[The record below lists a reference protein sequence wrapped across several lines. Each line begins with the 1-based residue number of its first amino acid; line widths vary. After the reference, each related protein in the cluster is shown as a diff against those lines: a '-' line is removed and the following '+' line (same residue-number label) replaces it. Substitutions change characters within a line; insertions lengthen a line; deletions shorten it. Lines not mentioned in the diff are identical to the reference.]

1 MAIKKF
7 YSNKAK
13 PGWRWDDKAKKF
25 TSWGY
30 DIRFE
35 DGTRKR
41 ENGFASKQLAENA
54 VARIRISE
62 KEGKYDLARREYPH
76 VSEVLEKRIPRIES
90 DKERIRAVTILNR
103 WLEMLPPNLK
113 INELTAAHIRL
124 YINDRIT
131 EVKAVSVNR
140 EITVI
145 ASALHSAHVDF
156 PELETWTCPKIPRPK
171 VERSRR
177 ERLITQEEIMKV
189 LTELFSPRKKDESEK
204 DFNRRRIVGQVFQ
217 MALLTG
223 ARVGEITAL
232 RWEQIDFKARIVQII
247 GRKNR
252 FKVAKTVR
260 YLELTPTM
268 EEILL
273 ERKKINAFGEYVFCR
288 TGNSVT
294 NYHQIMRRTAKS
306 VGVPY
311 GAKTRGGF
319 ITHDARHTAV
329 TRMLQAG
336 VDLSTV
342 GAITGHSDSQLILHY
357 SHATRESRKQAVSI
371 LENFVVGEAEKK
383 EETRLPEKK
392 RVKK

>member
-13 PGWRWDDKAKKF
+13 PGWRWDEKTKKF
-25 TSWGY
+25 SSWGY
-30 DIRFE
+30 DVRFE
-35 DGTRKR
+35 DGSRKR
-41 ENGFASKQLAENA
+41 ENGFSSKQLAENA

-62 KEGKYDLARREYPH
+62 KEGKYDLTRREFPL
-76 VSEVLEKRIPRIES
+76 VLEVCEKRLKRIES
-90 DKERIRAVTILNR
+90 KKERTRAITILNR
-103 WLEMLPPNLK
+103 WLAMLPPNLK
-113 INELTAAHIRL
+113 INELAQSHIRL
-124 YINDRIT
+124 YINARIT

-145 ASALHSAHVDF
+145 GSALHSAYIDF
-156 PELETWTCPKIPRPK
+156 PELETWTCPRIPRPK

-177 ERLITQEEIMKV
+177 ERLITQEELMKL
-189 LTELFSPRKKDESEK
+189 LTELLSARRDDETQK
-204 DFNRRRIVGQVFQ
+204 DFEQRRVVGQVFQ

-232 RWEQIDFKARIVQII
+232 RWEQIDFKAKILQII

-252 FKVAKTVR
+252 FKVAKVVR

-268 EEILL
+268 EEILR
-273 ERKKINAFGEYVFCR
+273 ERKKLNAFGDFVFCR

-294 NYHQIMRRTAKS
+294 AYHEILRQAAES
-306 VGVPY
+306 VGVAY

-342 GAITGHSDSQLILHY
+342 GAITGHSDSNLILHY
-357 SHATRESRKQAVSI
+357 SHATRESRKQAVSV
-371 LENFVVGEAEKK
+371 LENFVVGEDKKAENSVARQKK
-383 EETRLPEKK
+383 KAS
-392 RVKK
+392 

>member
-13 PGWRWDDKAKKF
+13 PGWRWDEKAKKF
-25 TSWGY
+25 SSWGY
-30 DIRFE
+30 DVRFE
-35 DGTRKR
+35 DGSRKR
-41 ENGFASKQLAENA
+41 ENGFSSKQLAENA

-62 KEGKYDLARREYPH
+62 KEGKYDLTRREFPL
-76 VSEVLEKRIPRIES
+76 VLEVCEKRLKRIES
-90 DKERIRAVTILNR
+90 KKERTRAITILNR
-103 WLEMLPPNLK
+103 WLAMLPPNLK
-113 INELTAAHIRL
+113 INELTQSHIRL
-124 YINDRIT
+124 YINARIT

-145 ASALHSAHVDF
+145 GSALHSAYVDF
-156 PELETWTCPKIPRPK
+156 PELETWTCPRIPRPK

-177 ERLITQEEIMKV
+177 ERLITQEELMKL
-189 LTELFSPRKKDESEK
+189 LTELLAVRRDDETQK
-204 DFNRRRIVGQVFQ
+204 DFEQRRVVGQVFQ

-232 RWEQIDFKARIVQII
+232 RWEQIDFKAHILQII

-252 FKVAKTVR
+252 FKVAKVVR

-268 EEILL
+268 EEILR
-273 ERKKINAFGEYVFCR
+273 ERKKLNAFGDFVFCR

-294 NYHQIMRRTAKS
+294 AYHEILREAAES
-306 VGVPY
+306 VGVAY

-342 GAITGHSDSQLILHY
+342 GAITGHSDSNLILHY
-357 SHATRESRKQAVSI
+357 SHATRESRKQAVSV
-371 LENFVVGEAEKK
+371 LENFVVGEEKK
-383 EETRLPEKK
+383 EENSVARQKK
-392 RVKK
+392 KAS

>member
-13 PGWRWDDKAKKF
+13 AGWRWDDKARKF
-25 TSWGY
+25 SSWGY
-30 DIRFE
+30 DVRFE
-35 DGTRKR
+35 DGSRKR

-54 VARIRISE
+54 VSRIRISE
-62 KEGKYDLARREYPH
+62 KEGKYDLTRREFPL
-76 VSEVLEKRIPRIES
+76 VSEVCEKRLKRIES
-90 DKERIRAVTILNR
+90 KKERTRAVTILNR
-103 WLEMLPPNLK
+103 WLAMLPPNLK
-113 INELTAAHIRL
+113 INELTQSHIRL
-124 YINDRIT
+124 YINARIT

-145 ASALHSAHVDF
+145 GSALHSAYVDF
-156 PELETWTCPKIPRPK
+156 PELETWTCPRIPRPK

-177 ERLITQEEIMKV
+177 ERLITQDELMKL
-189 LTELFSPRKKDESEK
+189 LTQLLSARQTHETQKEFEQ
-204 DFNRRRIVGQVFQ
+204 RRVVGQVFQ

-232 RWEQIDFKARIVQII
+232 RWEQIDFKAKILQII

-252 FKVAKTVR
+252 FKVAKVVR

-268 EEILL
+268 EEILR
-273 ERKKINAFGEYVFCR
+273 ERKKINAFGNFVFCR

-294 NYHQIMRRTAKS
+294 GYHKILREAAES
-306 VGVPY
+306 VGVAY

-342 GAITGHSDSQLILHY
+342 GAITGHSDSNLILHY
-357 SHATRESRKQAVSI
+357 SHATRESRKQAVSV
-371 LENFVVGEAEKK
+371 LENFVVGDEKN
-383 EETRLPEKK
+383 EEIPVVRQKK
-392 RVKK
+392 KAS

>member
-1 MAIKKF
+1 MAIKRF

-13 PGWRWDDKAKKF
+13 PGWRWDEKAKKF
-25 TSWGY
+25 SSWGY

-35 DGTRKR
+35 DGSRKR

-62 KEGKYDLARREYPH
+62 KEGKYDLTRREFPL
-76 VSEVLEKRIPRIES
+76 VVEVLEKRIPRIES
-90 DKERIRAVTILNR
+90 KKERSRAAKILQR
-103 WLEMLPPNLK
+103 WLDMLPPNLK
-113 INELTAAHIRL
+113 MNELTAAHIRL
-124 YINDRIT
+124 YITERIT

-140 EITVI
+140 EVTVI

-189 LTELFSPRKKDESEK
+189 LTELLSFRRADETER

-223 ARVGEITAL
+223 ARVGEIIAL
-232 RWEQIDFKARIVQII
+232 RWEQIDFKAHILQII

-268 EEILL
+268 EEILR
-273 ERKKINAFGEYVFCR
+273 ERKKINAFGDYVFCR
-288 TGNSVT
+288 TGNSIT
-294 NYHQIMRRTAKS
+294 KYHQILREAAEA
-306 VGVPY
+306 VGVAY
-311 GAKTRGGF
+311 GAKERGGF

-357 SHATRESRKQAVSI
+357 SHATRESRKQAVSV
-371 LENFVVGEAEKK
+371 LENFVVGEANTEK
-383 EETRLPEKK
+383 THLPKK
-392 RVKK
+392 KQIRK

>member
-13 PGWRWDDKAKKF
+13 PGWRWDEKTKKF
-25 TSWGY
+25 SSWGY
-30 DIRFE
+30 DVRFE
-35 DGTRKR
+35 DGSRRR

-62 KEGKYDLARREYPH
+62 KEGKYDLTRREFPL

-90 DKERIRAVTILNR
+90 KKERIRAVTILNR
-103 WLEMLPPNLK
+103 WLAMLPANLK
-113 INELTAAHIRL
+113 INELAQSHIRL
-124 YINDRIT
+124 YINARIT

-145 ASALHSAHVDF
+145 GSALHSAYIDF
-156 PELETWTCPKIPRPK
+156 PELETWTCPRIPRPK

-189 LTELFSPRKKDESEK
+189 LTELFAPRKTDETER

-232 RWEQIDFKARIVQII
+232 RWEQIDFRAKILQII

-268 EEILL
+268 EEILG
-273 ERKKINAFGEYVFCR
+273 ERKKISAFGDYVFCR
-288 TGNSVT
+288 TGNSVS
-294 NYHQIMRRTAKS
+294 NYHQILRKAAET
-306 VGVPY
+306 VGVAY
-311 GAKTRGGF
+311 GAKMRGGF

-329 TRMLQAG
+329 TRMLQGG

-371 LENFVVGEAEKK
+371 LENFVVGADKK
-383 EETRLPEKK
+383 EESSTKRKK
-392 RVKK
+392 KKAS

>member
-13 PGWRWDDKAKKF
+13 PGWRWNEKTKKF
-25 TSWGY
+25 SSWGY
-30 DIRFE
+30 DVRFE
-35 DGTRKR
+35 DGSRKR

-54 VARIRISE
+54 VSRIRISE
-62 KEGKYDLARREYPH
+62 KEGKYDLTRREFPL
-76 VSEVLEKRIPRIES
+76 VSEVCKKRVPRIES
-90 DKERIRAVTILNR
+90 KKERTRAITILKR
-103 WLEMLPPNLK
+103 WLALLPPNLK

-124 YINDRIT
+124 YITERIT

-145 ASALHSAHVDF
+145 GSALHSAYVDF
-156 PELETWTCPKIPRPK
+156 PELETWACPRIPRPK

-177 ERLITQEEIMKV
+177 ERLITQEELMKL
-189 LTELFSPRKKDESEK
+189 LTELLSARREDETQRE
-204 DFNRRRIVGQVFQ
+204 FEQRRVVGQVFQ

-232 RWEQIDFKARIVQII
+232 RWEQIDFKARILQII

-252 FKVAKTVR
+252 FKVAKVVR

-268 EEILL
+268 EEILS
-273 ERKKINAFGEYVFCR
+273 ERKKINAFGDFVFCR

-294 NYHQIMRRTAKS
+294 AYHKILSEAAES
-306 VGVPY
+306 VGVAY

-357 SHATRESRKQAVSI
+357 SHATRESRKQAVSV
-371 LENFVVGEAEKK
+371 LENFVVGDEKK
-383 EETRLPEKK
+383 KEVSAVRQKK
-392 RVKK
+392 KAS